1 MMCYATEMPEAFP
14 VPLAVFMNTRRER
27 SQVVLEVI
35 TVLVLIFL
43 SEVVA
48 LHNSHI
54 CVSLYSVPCLGNFLA
69 DEGSTL

>member
-1 MMCYATEMPEAFP
+1 MRYTTEMQEAFP
-14 VPLAVFMNTRRER
+14 VPLAVFINTRRER

-43 SEVVA
+43 SKVAA

-54 CVSLYSVPCLGNFLA
+54 CVSLYSVPCLGNFFA
-69 DEGSTL
+69 NEGSIL